1 MGNAVKIILMLV
13 ILGLVYLVFESI
25 MRPVRFNKELD
36 RRSKVVIES
45 LKDLRTAEITF
56 KQIHGRYT
64 KNFDTL
70 IDFLRKGKI
79 PVVNIK
85 PDPTDTTFTRTI
97 NDTIGYITVA
107 DSLFKKREN
116 FSLDDIRYIPFTN
129 KEPYKLDAG
138 TIKKGGVNVNVF
150 EIAADYDIFLADL
163 NKQLVVN
170 LIAKRETYNKYPGIK
185 VGSMV
190 EASTD
195 GNWE

>member
-13 ILGLVYLVFESI
+13 ILGLAYLVFESI
-25 MRPVRFNKELD
+25 MRPVRFDNERD
-36 RRSKVVIES
+36 RRSMVVIES

-70 IDFLRKGKI
+70 IDFLRNGKI

-97 NDTIGYITVA
+97 NDTIGYVTVA
-107 DSLFKKREN
+107 DSLFKSREN
-116 FSLDDIRYIPFTN
+116 FDLDDIRYIPFTSN
-129 KEPYKLDAG
+129 EPFKLDAG

-150 EIAADYDIFLADL
+150 EIAADYASFLADL
-163 NKQLVVN
+163 NKQLVFN